1 MKIIIFAGGI
11 GTRLW
16 PLSRKNSPKQ
26 FDKIFNGKSTLELA
40 IERVEPL
47 VGMNNIFIQT
57 TSEFAE
63 AVRAQLPTLPEQN
76 IFIEPSRR
84 NVGPAVCYGMMRL
97 RSRSPLFQRGAGGD
111 FSTAGTWARENGG
124 TRDGIEG
131 KVIRAEA
138 VGVEQSLCTEKSP
151 RPAKAGRPP
160 FAKGVNADEPV
171 AILWADHL
179 MEHVEEF
186 QKALKLGGE
195 LIKQNSERF
204 IFLAERPRF
213 ANNNLGWIKVGEKIL
228 ENGRDALQCVFTETH
243 PLSAQAGSSLSRGEL
258 SDDYFKFLGWKYKP
272 ESEECDQMF
281 KDGNYFWNPGYFI
294 SSVDF
299 ILSQYNNLAHGIYEN
314 VKNAVENPEKSLE
327 YYDKCEKL
335 SFDSAVIEK
344 TDLSKAVVIKTNM
357 GWSDPGTL
365 YALKEALEKSKEDN
379 VIKGNV
385 VSLNTKDSL
394 LYNFDKKKLLTA
406 VGLDGFVVINTDDA
420 IVVVPKNEVV
430 NVTKLVEKI
439 GEDGY
444 IEYL

>member
-40 IERVEPL
+40 IERVEPI
-47 VGMNNIFIQT
+47 VGLNNIFVQT
-57 TSEFAE
+57 TSEFAD
-63 AVRAQLPTLPEQN
+63 AVRAQISTLLVEN

-97 RSRSPLFQRGAGGD
+97 RAMGGAE
-111 FSTAGTWARENGG
+111 S
-124 TRDGIEG
+124 
-131 KVIRAEA
+131 
-138 VGVEQSLCTEKSP
+138 
-151 RPAKAGRPP
+151 
-160 FAKGVNADEPV
+160 V

-179 MEHVEEF
+179 MEHTKEF
-186 QKALKLGGE
+186 RDALKLGDE

-213 ANNNLGWIKVGEKIL
+213 ANNNLGWINVGEKAGECGVNAAVHGGDCGG
-228 ENGRDALQCVFTETH
+228 ENDTP
-243 PLSAQAGSSLSRGEL
+243 PLPLSRGEL
-258 SDDYFKFLGWKYKP
+258 TPPAHTQGGRDYFKFLGWKYKP

-299 ILSQYNNLAHGIYEN
+299 ILSQYESLALEIYKN
-314 VKNAVENPEKSLE
+314 VKNAVEHPENALE
-327 YYDKCEKL
+327 YYEKCEKL

-365 YALKEALEKSKEDN
+365 YALKEALEKSKDDN
-379 VIKGNV
+379 VVKGKV

-394 LYNFDKKKLLTA
+394 LYNFEEKKLLTA

-420 IVVVPKNEVV
+420 IIIVPKDEVV
-430 NVTKLVEKI
+430 NVTGLVEKI
-439 GEDGY
+439 GEEGY
-444 IEYL
+444 AEYL